1 MSGSMNRVIIMGNL
15 TGDPALRRLES
26 GSAVGELGLGITESY
41 RNRQGEQ
48 VESTCYV
55 DITVWNKTAE
65 NCEKYLKKG
74 SAVLVEGRLQFE
86 QWTDRDGQKRNK
98 LRVKA
103 DRVHFMDPPPA
114 RKKTHQDEPDREAVP
129 A

>member
-1 MSGSMNRVIIMGNL
+1 MNRVMVMGNL
-15 TGDPALRRLES
+15 TGDPALRRLDS
-26 GSAVGELGLGITESY
+26 GSAVGELGIAISESY

-55 DITVWNKTAE
+55 DVTVWNKTAE

-74 SAVLVEGRLQFE
+74 SSVLVEGRLQFE
-86 QWTDRDGQKRNK
+86 QWTDREGQKRNK

-114 RKKTHQDEPDREAVP
+114 RDTARSAAPEREAVT